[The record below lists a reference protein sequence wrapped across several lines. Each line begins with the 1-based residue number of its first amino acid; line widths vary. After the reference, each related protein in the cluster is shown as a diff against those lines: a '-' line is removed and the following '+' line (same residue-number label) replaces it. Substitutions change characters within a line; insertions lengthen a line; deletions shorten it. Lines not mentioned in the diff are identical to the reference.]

1 MNRIRNKSKNDS
13 KNNKVDELSK
23 LSTVTLKSIISYT
36 ILGITILI
44 VLVNTVVSIAD
55 SIKHRRLDDKD
66 RLWVEAYKMVESS
79 KVGVDFKNINTTDS
93 EYTKLRFACNEYIDG
108 DKLLSSE
115 YIDAKLNIT
124 TKINEETFIDGVVDS
139 DIHVTNI
146 KDNSGDGQGMMVETG
161 PLYFQD
167 MILIRYINN
176 EGELK
181 IITAL
186 YDDIDS
192 GAGSGVGGVDEG
204 VGSNGSDGRKIVTLR
219 QSELV
224 DYIKSSNWGRHGHG
238 YICDENLHE
247 NNSNIES
254 DGNDGVDE
262 LINEE
267 DYLRDIGDIIV
278 KAITV
283 NTLKEMD
290 TIENMAIKYFT
301 IEGRKVISS
310 NSLMKKIDNESN
322 ISVNYII
329 AGKSDNNKTD
339 KDRVYLQLKVS
350 KDTLNQKDDMDNILI
365 NIIVKLNK
373 NFKVFDIDVI

>member
-146 KDNSGDGQGMMVETG
+146 KDNSGNGQDMMVETG

-192 GAGSGVGGVDEG
+192 GAGSGVGIG
-204 VGSNGSDGRKIVTLR
+204 GRKIVTLR

-224 DYIKSSNWGRHGHG
+224 DYIKNSNWGRHGYG
-238 YICDENLHE
+238 YIYDENLHE

-254 DGNDGVDE
+254 DSTDGIDD

-267 DYLRDIGDIIV
+267 EYLRDIGDIIV

-290 TIENMAIKYFT
+290 KVEDMAIKYFT

-322 ISVNYII
+322 ILVNYII
-329 AGKSDNNKTD
+329 AGKSDNNKID

-350 KDTLNQKDDMDNILI
+350 KDTLNQKDDMDDILI

-373 NFKVFDIDVI
+373 NFKVFDIDVV